1 MSPGIIKQL
10 RESFQPALTQAELA
24 RRVGVRRETVSRWES
39 GQGEPSGP
47 ARAALEG
54 LQQLVRNSG
63 PGQGARQGPLRSSA
77 LATIEEAIRD
87 FQAGRFVII
96 VDDEDRENEG
106 DLAVAAEKVTP
117 QAINFMATHARGL
130 VCIALLGQRLD
141 ELRIPLMV
149 SDNTSRLTTAFCVS
163 VEARHGTTTGISAG
177 DRAATVRALVD
188 PKTRPED
195 LLRPGHMFPLRAR
208 AGGVLV
214 RAGQTEA
221 VVDLARL
228 AGLYPAGVIC
238 EVMRGDGTMA
248 RLRDLLALAQRH
260 GIKIISVA
268 ELIAYRRR
276 HEKLVER
283 VAEAKLPT
291 RLGDFVA
298 VAYKSVVDADEHVA
312 LVRGDITTPQPVLVR
327 VHSECLTGDTFG
339 SARCDCGEQMQAALQ
354 MIAQEGRGVFL
365 YMRQEGRGIGLHNKL
380 RAYALQDK
388 GMDTVEANQAL
399 GFPPDRRDYGIGM
412 QILVDLG
419 IRRMRLLTNNPAK
432 RAGLEGYGLEVVERV
447 PIVAKA
453 TESNRRYLETKRRKL
468 GHMLELDEVL
478 GSGSP
483 G

>member
-1 MSPGIIKQL
+1 MPQTHPIKQL
-10 RESFQPALTQAELA
+10 RASFQPPLTQAALA
-24 RRVGVRRETVSRWES
+24 QRLGVRRETVSRWES
-39 GQGEPSGP
+39 GEGKPSGP

-54 LQQLVRNSG
+54 LQQLVRNAGDGRSAA
-63 PGQGARQGPLRSSA
+63 PARNSH
-77 LATIEEAIRD
+77 LATIEEAVKD
-87 FQAGRFVII
+87 FRNGRFVVI

-106 DLAVAAEKVTP
+106 DLALAAEKVTP
-117 QAINFMATHARGL
+117 EAINFMATHARGL
-130 VCIALLGQRLD
+130 VCVALTGQRLD
-141 ELRIPLMV
+141 ELRIPPMV
-149 SDNTSRLTTAFCVS
+149 SDNTSRLTTAFCVT
-163 VEARHGTTTGISAG
+163 VEARHGTTTGISAP

-188 PKTRPED
+188 PKTSPED

-208 AGGVLV
+208 DGGVLV

-228 AGLYPAGVIC
+228 AGLFPAGVIC
-238 EVMRGDGTMA
+238 EVMREDGTMA
-248 RLRDLLALAQRH
+248 RLPDLTAFSQRH
-260 GIKIISVA
+260 GIKVISVA

-291 RLGDFVA
+291 RLGEFVA
-298 VAYKSVVDADEHVA
+298 FAYKSVVDTDEHMA
-312 LVRGDITTPQPVLVR
+312 LVKGDVTTPEPVLVR

-339 SARCDCGEQMQAALQ
+339 SERCDCGEQMHTALQ
-354 MIAQEGRGVFL
+354 QIAREGRGIFL

-388 GMDTVEANQAL
+388 GMDTVEANEAL

-419 IRRMRLLTNNPAK
+419 VRKLRLLTNNPAK
-432 RAGLEGYGLEVVERV
+432 RAGLEGYGLEVVERI
-447 PIVAKA
+447 PIVTKP
-453 TESNRRYLETKRRKL
+453 TGSNRHYLDTKRRKL

-478 GSGSP
+478 PSGSP